1 MAVPPEPDPGLLAC
15 FRRADQEAPR
25 HRSPHRRSFRYRPSR
40 RGGLGWR
47 QVGLG
52 FNRQP
57 YVNLMDLDVHWQDA
71 TGLGTPASRPCGS
84 GSVVDG
90 LEAESV
96 QALAGELR
104 TDR

>member
-1 MAVPPEPDPGLLAC
+1 
-15 FRRADQEAPR
+15 
-25 HRSPHRRSFRYRPSR
+25 
-40 RGGLGWR
+40 
-47 QVGLG
+47 
-52 FNRQP
+52 
-57 YVNLMDLDVHWQDA
+57 MDLDVHWQDA